1 MIHVMIRVFMWPM
14 VSTSRV
20 LHEPPGNQYLA
31 EPAAAESLEED
42 QIQAWLIL
50 IASQRISRKA

>member
-1 MIHVMIRVFMWPM
+1 MFLWKSFKEMCDIHMIHVMIRVFMWPM

-42 QIQAWLIL
+42 QIQA
-50 IASQRISRKA
+50 